1 MSILR
6 LLAAV
11 VAMILFGS
19 TGLQAQNVVID
30 WNNIAS
36 TTIVT
41 NVKQS
46 SALSGVWFAYVHPAV
61 YDAVNAIDHRH
72 QPYLFATDAP
82 DGASKDAAAVAAPP
96 RVLANYFPPQQPT
109 LDAQFAPSPPPISH
123 TPA

>member
-6 LLAAV
+6 FLATAL
-11 VAMILFGS
+11 ATILFAS

-46 SALSGVWFAYVHPAV
+46 SALSGVWFAYVHLAV

-72 QPYLFATDAP
+72 QPYLFAPDAP
-82 DGASKDAAAVAAPP
+82 DRASKHAAAVAAAHPLLP
-96 RVLANYFPPQQPT
+96 NYFPAQHPS
-109 LDAQFAPSPPPISH
+109 LDPHFASSLYSISPPP
-123 TPA
+123 